1 MLYIE
6 NISDPIP
13 DFLKDHNFII
23 PQICLY
29 KDENLEIIFN
39 KSKIPH
45 EFTMYLITEKYG
57 KDRIMYYYP
66 NHSFGYYYYP
76 EYDLAYGNVLIT
88 GLGMNMLPNWI
99 ATKPEV
105 TKVTVVENNEHLIN
119 YIKTYG
125 YIDDKVEIIHGDAN
139 YHTGKYDVIYMDHNL
154 GRDNFGNRYSFNEKN
169 DLYNNDL
176 YNKVLKNTSYDIVWH
191 QGVLKI
197 SNFDFDTY
205 QYLRKWT
212 LKLPDINKEKFE
224 LYKRLYCYGY
234 Y

>member
-6 NISDPIP
+6 DISYPIP

-23 PQICLY
+23 PKICLY
-29 KDENLEIIFN
+29 KDENLEIIFD
-39 KSKIPH
+39 KSKIQPQS
-45 EFTMYLITEKYG
+45 EFTMYLITEKYD
-57 KDRIMYYYP
+57 KDRVMWYYP
-66 NHSFGYYYYP
+66 DHSFGYYYYP

-105 TKVTVVENNEHLIN
+105 IKVTVVENNEHLIN
-119 YIKTYG
+119 YVKKYG

-139 YHTGKYDVIYMDHNL
+139 YHIGKYGVFYLDHFFL
-154 GRDNFGNRYSFNEKN
+154 RDNFGNRCSFNEQN
-169 DLYNNDL
+169 ALYNGI
-176 YNKVLKNTSYDIVWH
+176 LKNIKCDIIWH
-191 QGVLKI
+191 QKILKM
-197 SNFDFDTY
+197 SNYDYDTY
-205 QYLRKWT
+205 LNLRKWV

-224 LYKRLYCYGY
+224 LYKRLHLYSGY